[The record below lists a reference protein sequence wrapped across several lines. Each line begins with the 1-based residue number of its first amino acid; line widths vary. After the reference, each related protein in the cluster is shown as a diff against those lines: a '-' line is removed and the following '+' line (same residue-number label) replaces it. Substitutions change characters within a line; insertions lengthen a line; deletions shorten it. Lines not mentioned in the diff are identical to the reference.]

1 MPPPG
6 VAPPDVPQVGYPGGG
21 AHPSTDPYTAAMAPD
36 GTVPIA
42 VFPPFAEYKKTP
54 TKCVVFSE
62 LTDFE
67 QDPIDYGDGIQVCNH
82 SEYLCLTR
90 QYNFLSMVILSK
102 DIYSTIILS
111 SFCLLTE
118 ILS

>member
-6 VAPPDVPQVGYPGGG
+6 VAPKDVPQIGYPGGG

-42 VFPPFAEYKKTP
+42 VFPPFAEYKKNP
-54 TKCVVFSE
+54 TKCVIFSE

-67 QDPIDYGDGIQVCNH
+67 QDPIDYGDGPKVETH
-82 SEYLCLTR
+82 SLQLWMTWKLY
-90 QYNFLSMVILSK
+90 ILSK
-102 DIYSTIILS
+102 VIFSLGN
-111 SFCLLTE
+111 
-118 ILS
+118 